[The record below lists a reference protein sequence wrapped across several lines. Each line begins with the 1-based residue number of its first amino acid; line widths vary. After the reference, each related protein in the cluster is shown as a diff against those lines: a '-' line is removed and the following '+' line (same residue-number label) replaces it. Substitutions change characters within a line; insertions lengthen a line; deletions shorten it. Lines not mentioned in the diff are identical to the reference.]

1 MSKILRAIAVI
12 AVCVTIIYLANM
24 YQNKTA
30 LQKEIDTTKTTIVT
44 QLISLNNMETAKMSM
59 QKIVEWKQWL
69 EDLVPGKNWDNM
81 IQNFL
86 FEDSIKI
93 TAYADIIAGFD
104 LTILNTGAIN
114 LSDDKKTI
122 TLTLPA
128 PKILHASLTK
138 ETKPFVRKRWILSAG
153 DLALESDVRNKTL
166 EKMTQEAIDN
176 GLLTQA
182 QKNAQNAFSKLL
194 EPLGYS
200 IKEVVMQSGGVQL

>member
-1 MSKILRAIAVI
+1 MIKILRAIAVI
-12 AVCVTIIYLANM
+12 AVCATIIYLANM

-44 QLISLNNMETAKMSM
+44 QLVSLNNMETAKMSM
-59 QKIVEWKQWL
+59 QKIVEGKQWL
-69 EDLVPGKNWDNM
+69 QDLIPGKNWDNT
-81 IQNFL
+81 IQNFF

-104 LTILNTGAIN
+104 LTTLTTGAIN
-114 LSDDKKTI
+114 LADDKKTI
-122 TLTLPA
+122 TLTLPT

-138 ETKPFVRKRWILSAG
+138 ETKPFVRTRWILSAG
-153 DLALESDVRNKTL
+153 DLDLETDVRNKTL

-176 GLLTQA
+176 GILIQA
-182 QKNAQNAFSKLL
+182 QKNAQTAFSKLL

-200 IKEVVMQSGGVQL
+200 IKEVVIQTGGVQL